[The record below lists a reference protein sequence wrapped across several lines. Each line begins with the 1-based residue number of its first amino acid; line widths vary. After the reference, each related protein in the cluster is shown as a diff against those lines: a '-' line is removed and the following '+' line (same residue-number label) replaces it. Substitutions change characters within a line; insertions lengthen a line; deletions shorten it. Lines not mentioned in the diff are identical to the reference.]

1 MDVQITNFG
10 KEVKK
15 RLIDLDRKQTWLIQN
30 VRERTGLY
38 FDDSYLSKILTGKL
52 ATPGIVQ
59 AIREI
64 LDLPEVMEEG
74 CLARESLRKPAYNR
88 YFEI

>member
-1 MDVQITNFG
+1 MAVQTTEFSRA
-10 KEVKK
+10 VKK
-15 RLIDLDRKQTWLIQN
+15 RLIDMDKKQTWLIQQ

-64 LDLPEVMEEG
+64 LGLPADGEG
-74 CLARESLRKPAYNR
+74 EHQ
-88 YFEI
+88 

>member
-1 MDVQITNFG
+1 MAKLSAFG

-15 RLIDLDRKQTWLIQN
+15 RLVDLEKPDLWLIEQ

-38 FDDSYLSKILTGKL
+38 FDDSYLYKIRAGIL
-52 ATPGIVQ
+52 ATPKIVT

-64 LDLPEVMEEG
+64 LELPEQDHHITQDVQ
-74 CLARESLRKPAYNR
+74 
-88 YFEI
+88 

>member
-1 MDVQITNFG
+1 MAKLSAFG

-15 RLIDLDRKQTWLIQN
+15 RLVDLEKPDLWLIEQ

-38 FDDSYLSKILTGKL
+38 FDDSYLYKIRAGIL
-52 ATPGIVQ
+52 ATPKIVT

-64 LDLPEVMEEG
+64 LELPEQDHHTTQDVQ
-74 CLARESLRKPAYNR
+74 
-88 YFEI
+88 

>member
-1 MDVQITNFG
+1 MAVQTTEFG
-10 KEVKK
+10 RAIKK
-15 RLIDLDRKQTWLIQN
+15 RLIDLDKKQTWLIQQ

-38 FDDSYLSKILTGKL
+38 FDDSYLSKIMTGKL

-64 LDLPEVMEEG
+64 LDLPAAGEDGGEP
-74 CLARESLRKPAYNR
+74 K
-88 YFEI
+88 

>member
-1 MDVQITNFG
+1 MAQTTAFG
-10 KEVKK
+10 KAIGY
-15 RLIDLDRKQTWLIQN
+15 RLIDLGKNQTWLVEQ

-38 FDDSYLSKILTGKL
+38 FDDSYLYKIKTGQL

-64 LDLPEVMEEG
+64 LELPDS
-74 CLARESLRKPAYNR
+74 A
-88 YFEI
+88 

>member
-1 MDVQITNFG
+1 MAVQTTEFSRA
-10 KEVKK
+10 VKK
-15 RLIDLDRKQTWLIQN
+15 RLIDLDKKQTWLIQQ

-52 ATPGIVQ
+52 ATPRIVQ

-64 LDLPEVMEEG
+64 LDLPAAEG
-74 CLARESLRKPAYNR
+74 DGGESQ
-88 YFEI
+88 